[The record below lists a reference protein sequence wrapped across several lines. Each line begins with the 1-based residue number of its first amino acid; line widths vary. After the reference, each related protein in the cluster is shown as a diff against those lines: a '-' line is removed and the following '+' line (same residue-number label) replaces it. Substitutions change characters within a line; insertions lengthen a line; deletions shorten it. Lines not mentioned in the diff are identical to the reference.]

1 MKATGMSKFLKPLN
15 ICYVIVALYSFLAIF
30 APFLPLKDPQ
40 QIHVDDML
48 AKPSTDFLFGT
59 DLNGMD
65 ILSRTIYAARLD
77 LSIAFAAVFLA
88 LLLGIAIGALIGFV
102 GGFID
107 SLVAR
112 ILDLFQAY
120 PVLILALAISGI
132 ASDSL
137 ITVVF
142 IITLVDA
149 PVFIRLVRSEVIR
162 IKSALFVESA
172 KALGNSDFKIVFR
185 HILPIALPPV
195 LIQIPIRIAY
205 SINIVAAMA
214 FVGVGIQPPTPE
226 WGSMIKTGT
235 PYISSG
241 EWWMAIFPGLAIFG
255 ICLALNL
262 ISDELQKKSLRSR
275 S

>member
-1 MKATGMSKFLKPLN
+1 MKILSLRRFLNPLN
-15 ICYVIVALYSFLAIF
+15 VGYLLVAFYALVAILA
-30 APFLPLKDPQ
+30 PVLPLKDPK
-40 QIHVDDML
+40 QIYVDDML
-48 AKPSTDFLFGT
+48 ARPSREFLFGT
-59 DLNGMD
+59 DINGMD
-65 ILSRTIYAARLD
+65 IFSRTVYAARLD
-77 LSIAFAAVFLA
+77 LSIAFGAVFLA
-88 LLLGIAIGALIGFV
+88 LALGIAIGALIGFV

-107 SLVAR
+107 AFVGR

-120 PVLILALAISGI
+120 PVLILALAISGL

-137 ITVVF
+137 LTVVF

-149 PVFIRLVRSEVIR
+149 PVFIRLVRSEVVR

-172 KALGNSDFKIVFR
+172 KALGNSDFRIVFR
-185 HILPIALPPV
+185 HILPIAIPPV

-226 WGSMIKTGT
+226 WGSMIKVGS

-241 EWWMAIFPGLAIFG
+241 EWWIAIFPGLAIFG

-275 S
+275 T

>member
-1 MKATGMSKFLKPLN
+1 MKTSSMRKYLKPLN
-15 ICYVIVALYSFLAIF
+15 IGYLIVAIYALLAIF
-30 APFLPLKDPQ
+30 APLLPLKDPK
-40 QIHVDDML
+40 QIFVDDML
-48 AKPSTDFLFGT
+48 AKPSADFRFGT

-65 ILSRTIYAARLD
+65 VLSRTIYAARLD

-88 LLLGIAIGALIGFV
+88 LLLGIAIGALTGFV

-107 SLVAR
+107 TLVAR

-226 WGSMIKTGT
+226 WGSMIKIGT

>member
-1 MKATGMSKFLKPLN
+1 MKISSLRRFLNPLN
-15 ICYVIVALYSFLAIF
+15 VGYLLVAFYALVAILA
-30 APFLPLKDPQ
+30 PVLPLKDPK
-40 QIHVDDML
+40 QIYVDDML
-48 AKPSTDFLFGT
+48 ARPSREFLFGT
-59 DLNGMD
+59 DINGMD
-65 ILSRTIYAARLD
+65 IFSRTVYAARLD
-77 LSIAFAAVFLA
+77 LSIAFGAVFLA
-88 LLLGIAIGALIGFV
+88 LVLGIAIGALIGFV

-107 SLVAR
+107 SLVGR

-137 ITVVF
+137 LTVVF

-149 PVFIRLVRSEVIR
+149 PVFIRLVRSEVVK

-172 KALGNSDFKIVFR
+172 KALGNSDFRIVFR
-185 HILPIALPPV
+185 HILPIAIPPV

-226 WGSMIKTGT
+226 WGSMIKVGT

-241 EWWMAIFPGLAIFG
+241 EWWIAIFPGLAIFG

>member
-1 MKATGMSKFLKPLN
+1 MKLSNMRRFLNPLN
-15 ICYVIVALYSFLAIF
+15 VGYLLVAFYALMAILA
-30 APFLPLKDPQ
+30 PVLPLKDPK
-40 QIHVDDML
+40 QIYVDNML
-48 AKPSTDFLFGT
+48 ARPSKEFLFGT
-59 DLNGMD
+59 DINGMD
-65 ILSRTIYAARLD
+65 ILSRTVYAARLD

-88 LLLGIAIGALIGFV
+88 LILGIAIGSLIGFV

-107 SLVAR
+107 SLVGR

-137 ITVVF
+137 LTVVF

-149 PVFIRLVRSEVIR
+149 PVFIRLVRSEVIK

-172 KALGNSDFKIVFR
+172 KALGNNDFRIVFR
-185 HILPIALPPV
+185 HILPIAIPPV

-241 EWWMAIFPGLAIFG
+241 EWWIAIFPGIAIFG

>member
-1 MKATGMSKFLKPLN
+1 MKTSALRKFLKPLN
-15 ICYVIVALYSFLAIF
+15 VGYLIVAFYAFIAVF
-30 APFLPLKDPQ
+30 APLLPLRDPK
-40 QIHVDDML
+40 QIYVDSML
-48 AKPSTDFLFGT
+48 VEPSKEFLFGT

-88 LLLGIAIGALIGFV
+88 LLLGIAIGSLIGFV
-102 GGFID
+102 GGFVD

-112 ILDLFQAY
+112 FLDLFQAY

-149 PVFIRLVRSEVIR
+149 PVFIRLMRSEVIR

-226 WGSMIKTGT
+226 WGSMIKIGT

>member
-1 MKATGMSKFLKPLN
+1 MKVKSLRTLLNPLN
-15 ICYVIVALYSFLAIF
+15 VGYLLVAFYALVAILA
-30 APFLPLKDPQ
+30 PVLPLKDPK
-40 QIHVDDML
+40 QIYVDDML
-48 AKPSTDFLFGT
+48 ARPSREFLFGT
-59 DLNGMD
+59 DINGMD
-65 ILSRTIYAARLD
+65 IFSRTIYAARLD
-77 LSIAFAAVFLA
+77 LSIAFGAVFLA
-88 LLLGIAIGALIGFV
+88 LVLGIAIGALTGFV

-107 SLVAR
+107 SFVGR

-137 ITVVF
+137 LTVVF

-149 PVFIRLVRSEVIR
+149 PVFIRLVRSEVIK

-172 KALGNSDFKIVFR
+172 KALGNNDFRIVFR
-185 HILPIALPPV
+185 HILPIAIPPV

-226 WGSMIKTGT
+226 WGSMIKVGT

-241 EWWMAIFPGLAIFG
+241 EWWIAIFPGLAIFG

>member
-15 ICYVIVALYSFLAIF
+15 IGYVIVAFYAFLAIF
-30 APFLPLKDPQ
+30 APLLPLKDPQ

>member
-1 MKATGMSKFLKPLN
+1 MKILSMRRFLNPLN
-15 ICYVIVALYSFLAIF
+15 VGYLLVAFYALVAILA
-30 APFLPLKDPQ
+30 PVLPLKDPK
-40 QIHVDDML
+40 QIYVDDML
-48 AKPSTDFLFGT
+48 ARPSREFLFGT
-59 DLNGMD
+59 DINGMD
-65 ILSRTIYAARLD
+65 IFSRTVYAARLD
-77 LSIAFAAVFLA
+77 LSIAFGAVFLA
-88 LLLGIAIGALIGFV
+88 LALGIAIGALIGFV

-107 SLVAR
+107 TFVGR

-132 ASDSL
+132 ASNSL
-137 ITVVF
+137 LTVVF

-149 PVFIRLVRSEVIR
+149 PVFIRLVRSEVVK

-172 KALGNSDFKIVFR
+172 KALGNSDFRIVFR
-185 HILPIALPPV
+185 HILPIAIPPV

-226 WGSMIKTGT
+226 WGSMIKVGS

-241 EWWMAIFPGLAIFG
+241 EWWIAIFPGLAIFG

>member
-1 MKATGMSKFLKPLN
+1 MRIIKLKKIINPLN
-15 ICYVIVALYSFLAIF
+15 VGYFITVFYSLIAILT
-30 APFLPLKDPQ
+30 PLLHLKDPK
-40 QIHVDDML
+40 QIYVDNML
-48 AKPSTDFLFGT
+48 SKPSSEFLLGT

-77 LSIAFAAVFLA
+77 LSIAFAAVFLSFII
-88 LLLGIAIGALIGFV
+88 GIAVGSLIGFM

-107 SLVAR
+107 SVVTR

-137 ITVVF
+137 IAVVF
-142 IITLVDA
+142 IITLVDT
-149 PVFIRLVRSEVIR
+149 PVFIRLVRSEVIKL
-162 IKSALFVESA
+162 KSALFVESA
-172 KALGNSDFKIVFR
+172 KALGNSDFRIVFR
-185 HILPIALPPV
+185 HILPIAIPPV

-214 FVGVGIQPPTPE
+214 FVGVGIQQPTPE
-226 WGSMIKTGT
+226 WGSMIKLGT

-241 EWWMAIFPGLAIFG
+241 EWWMAIFPGIAIFG
-255 ICLALNL
+255 ICLALNM

>member
-1 MKATGMSKFLKPLN
+1 MKISSLRRFLNPLN
-15 ICYVIVALYSFLAIF
+15 VGYLLVAFYALVAILA
-30 APFLPLKDPQ
+30 PVLPLKDPK
-40 QIHVDDML
+40 QIYVDDML
-48 AKPSTDFLFGT
+48 ARPSREFLFGT
-59 DLNGMD
+59 DINGMD
-65 ILSRTIYAARLD
+65 IFSRTVYAARLD
-77 LSIAFAAVFLA
+77 LSIAFGAVFLA
-88 LLLGIAIGALIGFV
+88 LVLGIAIGALIGFV

-107 SLVAR
+107 SLVGR

-137 ITVVF
+137 LTVVF

-149 PVFIRLVRSEVIR
+149 PVFIRLVRSEVVK

-172 KALGNSDFKIVFR
+172 KALGNSDFRIVSR
-185 HILPIALPPV
+185 HILPIAIPPV

-226 WGSMIKTGT
+226 WGSMIKVGT

-241 EWWMAIFPGLAIFG
+241 EWWIAIFPGLAIFG

>member
-1 MKATGMSKFLKPLN
+1 MKLSNMRRFLNPLN
-15 ICYVIVALYSFLAIF
+15 VGYLLVAFYALMAILA
-30 APFLPLKDPQ
+30 PVLPLKDPK
-40 QIHVDDML
+40 QIYVDNML
-48 AKPSTDFLFGT
+48 ARPSKEFLFGT
-59 DLNGMD
+59 DINGMD
-65 ILSRTIYAARLD
+65 ILSRTVYAARLD

-88 LLLGIAIGALIGFV
+88 LILGIAIGSLIGFV

-107 SLVAR
+107 SLVGR

-137 ITVVF
+137 LTVVF

-149 PVFIRLVRSEVIR
+149 PVFIRLVRSEVIK

-172 KALGNSDFKIVFR
+172 KALGNNDFRIVFR
-185 HILPIALPPV
+185 HILPIAIPPV

>member
-1 MKATGMSKFLKPLN
+1 
-15 ICYVIVALYSFLAIF
+15 
-30 APFLPLKDPQ
+30 
-40 QIHVDDML
+40 
-48 AKPSTDFLFGT
+48 
-59 DLNGMD
+59 
-65 ILSRTIYAARLD
+65 
-77 LSIAFAAVFLA
+77 
-88 LLLGIAIGALIGFV
+88 LGIAIGALTGFV

-107 SLVAR
+107 TLVAR

>member
-1 MKATGMSKFLKPLN
+1 MKLSNMRRFLNPLN
-15 ICYVIVALYSFLAIF
+15 VGYLLVAFYALMAILA
-30 APFLPLKDPQ
+30 PVLPLKDPK
-40 QIHVDDML
+40 QIYVDNML
-48 AKPSTDFLFGT
+48 ARPSKEFLFGP
-59 DLNGMD
+59 DINGMD
-65 ILSRTIYAARLD
+65 MLSRTVYAARLD

-88 LLLGIAIGALIGFV
+88 LILGIAIGSLIGFV

-107 SLVAR
+107 SLVGR

-137 ITVVF
+137 LTVVF

-149 PVFIRLVRSEVIR
+149 PVFIRLVRSEVIK

-172 KALGNSDFKIVFR
+172 KALGNNDFRIVFR
-185 HILPIALPPV
+185 HILPIAIPPV

-241 EWWMAIFPGLAIFG
+241 EWWIAIFPGIAIFG

>member
-1 MKATGMSKFLKPLN
+1 MKLSNMRRFLNPLN
-15 ICYVIVALYSFLAIF
+15 VGYLLVAFYALMAILA
-30 APFLPLKDPQ
+30 PVLPLKDPK
-40 QIHVDDML
+40 QIYVDNML
-48 AKPSTDFLFGT
+48 ARPSKEFLFGT
-59 DLNGMD
+59 DINGMD
-65 ILSRTIYAARLD
+65 ILSRTVYAARLD
-77 LSIAFAAVFLA
+77 LSIAFAAVFLS
-88 LLLGIAIGALIGFV
+88 LILGIAIGSLIGFV

-107 SLVAR
+107 SLVGR

-137 ITVVF
+137 LTVVF

-149 PVFIRLVRSEVIR
+149 PVFIRLVRSEVIK

-172 KALGNSDFKIVFR
+172 KALGNNDFRIVFR
-185 HILPIALPPV
+185 HILPIAIPPV

-241 EWWMAIFPGLAIFG
+241 EWWIAIFPGIAIFG

>member
-1 MKATGMSKFLKPLN
+1 MKVKSLRTLLSPLN
-15 ICYVIVALYSFLAIF
+15 VGYLLVAFYALVAILA
-30 APFLPLKDPQ
+30 PVLPLKDPK
-40 QIHVDDML
+40 QIYVDDML
-48 AKPSTDFLFGT
+48 ARPSREFLFGT
-59 DLNGMD
+59 DINGMD
-65 ILSRTIYAARLD
+65 IFSRTIYAARLD
-77 LSIAFAAVFLA
+77 LSIAFGAVFLA
-88 LLLGIAIGALIGFV
+88 LVLGIAIGALTGFV

-107 SLVAR
+107 SFVGR

-137 ITVVF
+137 LTVVF

-149 PVFIRLVRSEVIR
+149 PVFIRLVRSEVVK

-172 KALGNSDFKIVFR
+172 KALGNSDFRIVFR
-185 HILPIALPPV
+185 HILPIAIPPV

-226 WGSMIKTGT
+226 WGSMIKVGT

-241 EWWMAIFPGLAIFG
+241 EWWIAIFPGLAIFG

>member
-1 MKATGMSKFLKPLN
+1 MKISSLIRFLNPLN
-15 ICYVIVALYSFLAIF
+15 VGYLLVAFYALIAILA
-30 APFLPLKDPQ
+30 PVLPLKDPK
-40 QIHVDDML
+40 QIYVDDML
-48 AKPSTDFLFGT
+48 AKPSREFLFGT
-59 DLNGMD
+59 DVNGMD
-65 ILSRTIYAARLD
+65 IFSRTVFAARLD
-77 LSIAFAAVFLA
+77 LSIAFGAVFLA
-88 LLLGIAIGALIGFV
+88 LVLGIAIGALIGFV

-107 SLVAR
+107 SFVCR

-137 ITVVF
+137 LTVVF

-149 PVFIRLVRSEVIR
+149 PVFIRLVRSEVVK

-172 KALGNSDFKIVFR
+172 KALGNSDFRIVFR
-185 HILPIALPPV
+185 HILPIAIPPV

-226 WGSMIKTGT
+226 WGSMIKVGT

-241 EWWMAIFPGLAIFG
+241 EWWIAIFPGLAIFG

>member
-1 MKATGMSKFLKPLN
+1 MKASGMSKFLKPLN
-15 ICYVIVALYSFLAIF
+15 IGYVIVAFYAFLAIF
-30 APFLPLKDPQ
+30 APLLPLKDPQ

>member
-1 MKATGMSKFLKPLN
+1 MKVKSLRTLLNPLN
-15 ICYVIVALYSFLAIF
+15 VGYLLVAFYALVAILA
-30 APFLPLKDPQ
+30 PVLPLKDPK
-40 QIHVDDML
+40 QIYVDDML
-48 AKPSTDFLFGT
+48 ARPSREFLFGT
-59 DLNGMD
+59 DINGMD
-65 ILSRTIYAARLD
+65 IFSRTIYAARLD
-77 LSIAFAAVFLA
+77 LSIAFSAVFLA
-88 LLLGIAIGALIGFV
+88 LVLGIAIGALTGFV

-107 SLVAR
+107 SFVGR

-137 ITVVF
+137 LTVVF

-149 PVFIRLVRSEVIR
+149 PVFIRLVRSEVVK

-172 KALGNSDFKIVFR
+172 KALGNSDFRIVFR
-185 HILPIALPPV
+185 HILPIAIPPV

-226 WGSMIKTGT
+226 WGSMIKVGT

-241 EWWMAIFPGLAIFG
+241 EWWIAIFPGLAIFG

>member
-1 MKATGMSKFLKPLN
+1 MKISVMKKYLKPLN
-15 ICYVIVALYSFLAIF
+15 IGYLIVAIYALLAIF
-30 APFLPLKDPQ
+30 APLLPLKDPK
-40 QIHVDDML
+40 QIYVDDML
-48 AKPSTDFLFGT
+48 AKPSADFLFGT

-65 ILSRTIYAARLD
+65 VLSRTIYAARLD

-88 LLLGIAIGALIGFV
+88 LLLGIAIGALTGFV

-107 SLVAR
+107 TLVAR

-226 WGSMIKTGT
+226 WGSMIKIGT

>member
-1 MKATGMSKFLKPLN
+1 MKLSNMRRFLNPLN
-15 ICYVIVALYSFLAIF
+15 VGYLLVAFYALMAIF
-30 APFLPLKDPQ
+30 APVLPLKDPK
-40 QIHVDDML
+40 QIYIDNML
-48 AKPSTDFLFGT
+48 ARPSKEFLFGT
-59 DLNGMD
+59 DINGMD
-65 ILSRTIYAARLD
+65 ILSRTVYAARLD

-88 LLLGIAIGALIGFV
+88 LILGIAIGSLIGFV
-102 GGFID
+102 GGFVD
-107 SLVAR
+107 SLVGR

-137 ITVVF
+137 LTVVF

-149 PVFIRLVRSEVIR
+149 PVFIRLVRSEVIK

-172 KALGNSDFKIVFR
+172 KALGNNDFRIVFR
-185 HILPIALPPV
+185 HILPIAIPPV

-241 EWWMAIFPGLAIFG
+241 EWWIAIFPGIAIFG

>member
-1 MKATGMSKFLKPLN
+1 MKTSGISKYLKPLN
-15 ICYVIVALYSFLAIF
+15 IGYLIVAIYALLAIL
-30 APFLPLKDPQ
+30 APVLPLKDPK
-40 QIHVDDML
+40 QIYVDDML
-48 AKPSTDFLFGT
+48 AKPSRDFLFGT

-88 LLLGIAIGALIGFV
+88 LLLGIAIGALTGFV

-172 KALGNSDFKIVFR
+172 KALGNSNFKIVFR
-185 HILPIALPPV
+185 HILPIAIPPV

-226 WGSMIKTGT
+226 WGSMIKVGT

-275 S
+275 F

>member
-1 MKATGMSKFLKPLN
+1 MKISSLRRFLNPLN
-15 ICYVIVALYSFLAIF
+15 VGYLLVAFYALVAILA
-30 APFLPLKDPQ
+30 PVLPLKDPK
-40 QIHVDDML
+40 QIYVDDML
-48 AKPSTDFLFGT
+48 ARPSREFLFGT
-59 DLNGMD
+59 DINGMD
-65 ILSRTIYAARLD
+65 IFSRTVYAARLD
-77 LSIAFAAVFLA
+77 LSIAFGAVFLA
-88 LLLGIAIGALIGFV
+88 LVLGIAIGALIGFV

-107 SLVAR
+107 SLVGR

-137 ITVVF
+137 FTVVF

-149 PVFIRLVRSEVIR
+149 PVFIRLVRSEVVK

-172 KALGNSDFKIVFR
+172 KALGNSDFRIVFR
-185 HILPIALPPV
+185 HILPIAIPPV

-226 WGSMIKTGT
+226 WGSMIKVGT

-241 EWWMAIFPGLAIFG
+241 EWWIAIFPGLAIFG

>member
-1 MKATGMSKFLKPLN
+1 MKLSNMRRFLNPLN
-15 ICYVIVALYSFLAIF
+15 VGYLLVAFYALMAILA
-30 APFLPLKDPQ
+30 PVLPLKDPK
-40 QIHVDDML
+40 QIYVDNML
-48 AKPSTDFLFGT
+48 ARPSKEFLFGT
-59 DLNGMD
+59 DINGMD
-65 ILSRTIYAARLD
+65 ILSRTVYAARLD

-88 LLLGIAIGALIGFV
+88 LILGIAIGSFIGFV

-107 SLVAR
+107 SLVGR

-137 ITVVF
+137 LTVVF

-149 PVFIRLVRSEVIR
+149 PVFIRLVRSEVIK

-172 KALGNSDFKIVFR
+172 KALGNNDFRIVFR
-185 HILPIALPPV
+185 HILPIAIPPV

-241 EWWMAIFPGLAIFG
+241 EWWIAIFPGIAIFG

>member
-1 MKATGMSKFLKPLN
+1 MA
-15 ICYVIVALYSFLAIF
+15 ILA
-30 APFLPLKDPQ
+30 PVLPLKDPK
-40 QIHVDDML
+40 QIYVDNML
-48 AKPSTDFLFGT
+48 ARPSKEFLFGT
-59 DLNGMD
+59 DINGMD
-65 ILSRTIYAARLD
+65 ILSRTVYAARLD

-88 LLLGIAIGALIGFV
+88 LILGIAIGSLIGFV

-107 SLVAR
+107 SLVGR

-137 ITVVF
+137 LTVVF

-149 PVFIRLVRSEVIR
+149 PVFIRLVRSEVIK

-172 KALGNSDFKIVFR
+172 KALGNNDFRIVFR
-185 HILPIALPPV
+185 HILPIAIPPV

-241 EWWMAIFPGLAIFG
+241 EWWIAIFPGIAIFG

>member
-1 MKATGMSKFLKPLN
+1 MKLSNMRRFLNPLN
-15 ICYVIVALYSFLAIF
+15 VGYLLVAFYALMAILA
-30 APFLPLKDPQ
+30 PVLPLKDPK
-40 QIHVDDML
+40 QIYVDNML
-48 AKPSTDFLFGT
+48 ARPSKEFLFGT
-59 DLNGMD
+59 DINGMD
-65 ILSRTIYAARLD
+65 ILSRTVYAARLD

-88 LLLGIAIGALIGFV
+88 LILGIAIGSLIGFV
-102 GGFID
+102 GRFID
-107 SLVAR
+107 SLVGR

-137 ITVVF
+137 LTVVF

-149 PVFIRLVRSEVIR
+149 PVFIRLVRSEVIK

-172 KALGNSDFKIVFR
+172 KALGNNDFRIVFR
-185 HILPIALPPV
+185 HILPIAIPPV

-241 EWWMAIFPGLAIFG
+241 EWWIAIFPGIAIFG

>member
-1 MKATGMSKFLKPLN
+1 MKILSLRRFLNPLN
-15 ICYVIVALYSFLAIF
+15 VGYLLVAFYALVAILA
-30 APFLPLKDPQ
+30 PVLPLKDPK
-40 QIHVDDML
+40 QIYVDDML
-48 AKPSTDFLFGT
+48 ARPSREFLFGT
-59 DLNGMD
+59 DINGMD
-65 ILSRTIYAARLD
+65 IFSRTVYAARLD
-77 LSIAFAAVFLA
+77 LSIAFGAVFLA
-88 LLLGIAIGALIGFV
+88 LALGIAIGALIGFV

-107 SLVAR
+107 AFVGR

-120 PVLILALAISGI
+120 PVLILALAISGL

-137 ITVVF
+137 LTVVF

-149 PVFIRLVRSEVIR
+149 PVFIRLVRSEVVR
-162 IKSALFVESA
+162 IKSAHFVESA
-172 KALGNSDFKIVFR
+172 KALGNSDFRIVFR
-185 HILPIALPPV
+185 HILPIAIPPV

-226 WGSMIKTGT
+226 WGSMIKVGS

-241 EWWMAIFPGLAIFG
+241 EWWIAIFPGLAIFG

-275 S
+275 T

>member
-15 ICYVIVALYSFLAIF
+15 IGYLIVAFYAFLAIF
-30 APFLPLKDPQ
+30 APLLPLKDPQ

-262 ISDELQKKSLRSR
+262 MSDELQKKSLRSR

>member
-1 MKATGMSKFLKPLN
+1 MKLSSMRGFINPLN
-15 ICYVIVALYSFLAIF
+15 VGYLLVAFYAFIAILA
-30 APFLPLKDPQ
+30 PVLPLKDPK
-40 QIHVDDML
+40 QIYVDNML
-48 AKPSTDFLFGT
+48 ARPSKEFLFGT
-59 DLNGMD
+59 DINGMD
-65 ILSRTIYAARLD
+65 ILSRTVYAARLD

-88 LLLGIAIGALIGFV
+88 LILGIAIGSLIGFV

-107 SLVAR
+107 SLVGR

-132 ASDSL
+132 VSDSL
-137 ITVVF
+137 LTVVF

-149 PVFIRLVRSEVIR
+149 PVFIRLVRSEVIK

-172 KALGNSDFKIVFR
+172 KALGNNDFRIVFR
-185 HILPIALPPV
+185 HILPIAIPPV

-241 EWWMAIFPGLAIFG
+241 EWWIAIFPGIAIFG

>member
-1 MKATGMSKFLKPLN
+1 MKLSSMRRFLNPINVGYLL
-15 ICYVIVALYSFLAIF
+15 VAFYAFMAILA
-30 APFLPLKDPQ
+30 PVLPLKDPK
-40 QIHVDDML
+40 QIYVDNML
-48 AKPSTDFLFGT
+48 ARPSKEFLFGT
-59 DLNGMD
+59 DINGMD
-65 ILSRTIYAARLD
+65 ILSRTVYAARLD

-88 LLLGIAIGALIGFV
+88 LILGIAIGSLIGFV

-107 SLVAR
+107 SLVGR

-137 ITVVF
+137 LTVVF

-149 PVFIRLVRSEVIR
+149 PVFIRLVRSEVIK

-172 KALGNSDFKIVFR
+172 KALGNNDFRIIFR
-185 HILPIALPPV
+185 HILPIAIPPV

-241 EWWMAIFPGLAIFG
+241 EWWIAIFPGIAIFG

>member
-15 ICYVIVALYSFLAIF
+15 IGYVIVAFYAFLAIF
-30 APFLPLKDPQ
+30 APLLPLKDPQ

-77 LSIAFAAVFLA
+77 LSIVFAAVFLA
-88 LLLGIAIGALIGFV
+88 LLLGIAICALIGFV

>member
-1 MKATGMSKFLKPLN
+1 MKTSGIRKYLKPLN
-15 ICYVIVALYSFLAIF
+15 IGYLIVAIYALLAIF
-30 APFLPLKDPQ
+30 APLLPLKDPT
-40 QIHVDDML
+40 QIYVDNML
-48 AKPSTDFLFGT
+48 AKPSKEFLFGT

-88 LLLGIAIGALIGFV
+88 LILGIAIGALTGFV

-107 SLVAR
+107 TLVAR

-226 WGSMIKTGT
+226 WGSMIKIGT

>member
-1 MKATGMSKFLKPLN
+1 MKLSNMRRFLNPLN
-15 ICYVIVALYSFLAIF
+15 VGYLLVAFYALMAIF
-30 APFLPLKDPQ
+30 APVLPLKDPK
-40 QIHVDDML
+40 QIYIDNML
-48 AKPSTDFLFGT
+48 ARPSKEFLFGT
-59 DLNGMD
+59 DINGMD
-65 ILSRTIYAARLD
+65 ILSRTVYPARLD

-88 LLLGIAIGALIGFV
+88 LILGIAIGSLIGFV
-102 GGFID
+102 GGFVD
-107 SLVAR
+107 SLVGR

-137 ITVVF
+137 LTVVF

-149 PVFIRLVRSEVIR
+149 PVFIRLVRSEVIK

-172 KALGNSDFKIVFR
+172 KALGNNDFRIVFR
-185 HILPIALPPV
+185 HILPIAIPPV

-241 EWWMAIFPGLAIFG
+241 EWWIAIFPGIAIFG

>member
-15 ICYVIVALYSFLAIF
+15 IGYVIVAFYAFLAIF
-30 APFLPLKDPQ
+30 APLLPLKDPQ

-88 LLLGIAIGALIGFV
+88 LLLGIAIGAVIGFV

>member
-15 ICYVIVALYSFLAIF
+15 IGYLIVAFYAFLAIF
-30 APFLPLKDPQ
+30 APLLPLKDPQ

-88 LLLGIAIGALIGFV
+88 LLLGIAIGAVIGFV